1 MTDTQDDVIE
11 RARSKVAHLDEAMK
25 DMADEITSLRSQN
38 KVMREALERQQGE
51 LADWEKWYG
60 DLREDFVG
68 VTDLSGD
75 QGRTHDWDWIDEH
88 RPAPCIVEMHRENAA
103 LSPTSKDETPQ

>member
-1 MTDTQDDVIE
+1 MTDTQEDVVE

-38 KVMREALERQQGE
+38 KVMREALENLIADCDEYVRINNLHGNNGE
-51 LADWEKWYG
+51 PAKWA
-60 DLREDFVG
+60 
-68 VTDLSGD
+68 T
-75 QGRTHDWDWIDEH
+75 
-88 RPAPCIVEMHRENAA
+88 VENARAA

>member
-1 MTDTQDDVIE
+1 MTDTQEDVIE

-68 VTDLSGD
+68 VTDLSCD
-75 QGRTHDWDWIDEH
+75 PGRTHDWDWIDQY
-88 RPAPCIVEMHRENAA
+88 RPAPCIFEMHRENAA
-103 LSPTSKDETPQ
+103 LSPTSKDESP